1 MIHRIG
7 MLLPATN
14 IAVEIEL
21 NRALPKNY
29 QLFISRVKVSSVD
42 EIGWKE
48 QDADMDYQT
57 ELLGTIK
64 PELIIVLQTAASF
77 YGPAN
82 YDADIVKRISKISG
96 TPAVTTA
103 HSIGRILNAI
113 GAKKVAM
120 LSPYNSNL
128 AIKAKEFYKTI
139 HSVDVESVDFFN
151 RTDVK
156 KIIELGPEPA
166 ERAIEKLA
174 ATKPDA
180 IILAGGAYQIMDHID
195 AWEKKYNCTIISTN
209 QAAIWASI
217 QACNGNE
224 KIMGCGK
231 ILELMP
237 KG

>member
-14 IAVEIEL
+14 IAVEIEF
-21 NRALPKNY
+21 NRVLPKNY

-42 EIGWKE
+42 DIGWKE

-57 ELLGTIK
+57 ELLATIK
-64 PELIIVLQTAASF
+64 PELIIMLQTAASF
-77 YGPAN
+77 YGPEG
-82 YDADIVKRISKISG
+82 YDADIVKRIQQISG
-96 TPAVTTA
+96 VPAVTTA
-103 HSIGRILNAI
+103 HSIGRILRAI

-120 LSPYNSNL
+120 LSPYNTNL
-128 AIKAKEFYKTI
+128 ATSAKKYYKNI
-139 HSVDVESVDFFN
+139 HQIDIEAVEFFN
-151 RTDVK
+151 LTDVK

-166 ERAIEKLA
+166 EKAIERLA
-174 ATKPDA
+174 LTKPDA
-180 IILAGGAYQIMDHID
+180 IILAGGAYQIMEHID
-195 AWEKKYNCTIISTN
+195 HWEKKYDCTIVSTN

-224 KIMGCGK
+224 TMTGSGK
-231 ILELMP
+231 ILEGMP

>member
-14 IAVEIEL
+14 IAVEIEF

-64 PELIIVLQTAASF
+64 PELIIMLQTAASF
-77 YGPAN
+77 YGPEN

-96 TPAVTTA
+96 CPAVTTA

-120 LSPYNSNL
+120 LSPYNSSL
-128 AIKAKEFYKTI
+128 AVKAKEFYKKI
-139 HSVDVESVDFFN
+139 HAVDIESVDFFN
-151 RTDVK
+151 LTDVK

-180 IILAGGAYQIMDHID
+180 IILAGGAYQIMEHID
-195 AWEKKYNCTIISTN
+195 AWEKKYNCTIVSTN

-224 KIMGCGK
+224 KIMDCGK

>member
-21 NRALPKNY
+21 NRVLPKNY

-48 QDADMDYQT
+48 HDADINYQA
-57 ELLGTIK
+57 ELIGTIK
-64 PELIIVLQTAASF
+64 PEVVILLQTAASL
-77 YGPAN
+77 YGPEN
-82 YDADIVKRISKISG
+82 YDADIVQRITKFSG
-96 TPAVTTA
+96 APAVTTA
-103 HSIGRILNAI
+103 HSIGRALRAI
-113 GAKKVAM
+113 GAKNVAM

-128 AIKAKEFYKTI
+128 ATNAKAYFQKI
-139 HSVDVESVDFFN
+139 HGIEISSVDFFN
-151 RTDVK
+151 LTDVK

-166 ERAIEKLA
+166 EKAIEKLA

-180 IILAGGAYQIMDHID
+180 IILAGGAYQIMEHID
-195 AWEKKYNCTIISTN
+195 AWEKKYDCTIVSTN
-209 QAAIWASI
+209 QAAIWAAI
-217 QACNGNE
+217 QACQGNE
-224 KIMGCGK
+224 KILGRGK
-231 ILELMP
+231 LLELMP

>member
-48 QDADMDYQT
+48 HDADMDYQT
-57 ELLGTIK
+57 ELLATIR
-64 PELIIVLQTAASF
+64 PELIIMLQTAASF
-77 YGPAN
+77 IGPEG
-82 YDADIVKRISKISG
+82 YDADIVKRLHDISG
-96 TPAVTTA
+96 VPVVTTA
-103 HSIGRILNAI
+103 HSIGRMLNAI

-120 LSPYNSNL
+120 LSPYNTNVAAS
-128 AIKAKEFYKTI
+128 AKKYYKNV
-139 HSVDVESVDFFN
+139 HQVDIGPIEFFN
-151 RTDVK
+151 ITDVK
-156 KIIELGPEPA
+156 RIIELGPELA
-166 ERAIEKLA
+166 ERAIERLA
-174 ATKPDA
+174 QSKPDA
-180 IILAGGAYQIMDHID
+180 IILAGGAYQIMEHIGY
-195 AWEKKYNCTIISTN
+195 WEKKYGCTIVSTN
-209 QAAIWASI
+209 QAAIWASV

-224 KIMGCGK
+224 KMTGNGK

>member
-14 IAVEIEL
+14 IAVEIEF

-64 PELIIVLQTAASF
+64 PELIIMLQTAASF
-77 YGPAN
+77 YGPEN

-96 TPAVTTA
+96 CPAVTTA

-120 LSPYNSNL
+120 LSPYNSSL
-128 AIKAKEFYKTI
+128 AVKAKEFYKKTHAVNI
-139 HSVDVESVDFFN
+139 ESVDFFN
-151 RTDVK
+151 LTDVK

-180 IILAGGAYQIMDHID
+180 IILAGGAYQIMEHID
-195 AWEKKYNCTIISTN
+195 AWEKKYNCTIVSTN

>member
-14 IAVEIEL
+14 IAVEIEF
-21 NRALPKNY
+21 NRTLPKNY

-57 ELLGTIK
+57 ELLATIK
-64 PELIIVLQTAASF
+64 PEVIIMLQTAGSF
-77 YGPAN
+77 YGPPG
-82 YDADIVKRISKISG
+82 YDADIVKRIQKNSG
-96 TPAVTTA
+96 VPGVTTA
-103 HSIGRILNAI
+103 HSIGRILKAI

-120 LSPYNSNL
+120 LSPYNSSL
-128 AIKAKEFYKTI
+128 AITAKQYYKNI
-139 HSVDVESVDFFN
+139 HNIDIETVDFFN
-151 RTDVK
+151 LTDVK

-166 ERAIEKLA
+166 EKAIEKLA
-174 ATKPDA
+174 LTKPDA
-180 IILAGGAYQIMDHID
+180 IILAGGAYQIMEHIPE
-195 AWEKKYNCTIISTN
+195 WERKYNCTIVSTN

-217 QACNGNE
+217 QACNGSE
-224 KIMGCGK
+224 KIQGRGK